1 MFWENFVKLCNNKG
15 VSPNGVCADLGF
27 STAIATK
34 WKNGATP
41 RSTTL
46 QLIASYFNVT
56 VADLLGEPS
65 QLSSNNYHSSLKG
78 YKLLPVLSTYETPE
92 ENPVKYLVGEEPFPL
107 SEEDGREY
115 VGLKISDDS
124 MFPSLLPGDTVIIKK
139 QNTAED
145 GDLVLVKLGS
155 ESAIIRQI
163 KKEPSGICLIPRNPL
178 KETVFISNAEAE
190 RLSFSICGVV
200 IELRRTIK

>member
-65 QLSSNNYHSSLKG
+65 QPTSYNYHSSLKG
-78 YKLLPVLSTYETPE
+78 YKLVPVLSIYETPE
-92 ENPVKYLVGEEPFPL
+92 ENPVKYLAGEEALPL
-107 SEEDGREY
+107 SDEDGSEY
-115 VGLKISDDS
+115 VGLKISDDAMS
-124 MFPSLLPGDTVIIKK
+124 PSLLPGDTVIIKK

-145 GDLVLVKLGS
+145 GDLVLCKLGS
-155 ESAIIRQI
+155 KSAIVRQI

-190 RLSFSICGVV
+190 RLPLSICGVV